1 MEMQCF
7 WKKEQINNFWNND
20 FFGANKMFSFEVLQ
34 NGGDKFERTGLI
46 TTSRGKIE
54 TPIFMPVGT
63 LGSVKALSVEDVKK
77 VNAQIILGNTYHL
90 YLRPGMEILDLFDG
104 LHKFMNWDRPILT
117 DSGGFQVFSL
127 AMLSKITEEGYSFQS
142 HIDGSRHL
150 MTPEKSIEIQLCIG
164 SDIMMCLDQCVGYPA
179 EKKQIESAM
188 HLTKRWAK
196 RCFDRWKQDEK
207 RNNALFGIVQ
217 GGMFEDLRKISAEQ
231 ICENDFSGFAVG
243 GLSVGEP
250 PELMYEVA
258 EYNLPMLPDNKPKY
272 VMGVGTPEDL
282 VTLVGLGAD
291 MFDCVMPTRNARNGK
306 LFTRCGDMNIANS
319 RYSNDTLPI
328 DPKCSCE
335 TCQNYSRA
343 YLRHLYKSRELLAY
357 RLNTIHNLHYYLDLM
372 KNIRNAVSNLDYKNF
387 KKNFFEERNKGIDAL
402 TD

>member
-1 MEMQCF
+1 
-7 WKKEQINNFWNND
+7 
-20 FFGANKMFSFEVLQ
+20 MFSFEVLK
-34 NGGDKFERTGLI
+34 NGGDKYERTGII

-63 LGSVKALSVEDVKK
+63 LGSVKSLSVEDVKN

-90 YLRPGMEILDLFDG
+90 YLRPGMEVLNLFDG
-104 LHKFMNWDRPILT
+104 LHKFMNWDKPLLT

-127 AMLSKITEEGYSFQS
+127 ARLSKITEKGYSFQS
-142 HIDGSRHL
+142 HIDGSAHL

-164 SDIMMCLDQCVGYPA
+164 SDIMMCLDQCLGYPS
-179 EKKQIESAM
+179 EKKQVKEAV
-188 HLTKRWAK
+188 HLTTRWAK

-217 GGMFEDLRKISAEQ
+217 GGMFEDLRRISAEE
-231 ICENDFSGFAVG
+231 ICENDFSGFAIG

-250 PELMYEVA
+250 PPLMYEVA
-258 EYNLPMLPDNKPKY
+258 EYNLPMLPPEKPKY

-282 VTLVGLGAD
+282 VTLVGFGAD

-306 LFTRCGDMNIANS
+306 LFTRCGDLNISNS
-319 RYSNDTLPI
+319 RYKSDTLPI
-328 DPKCSCE
+328 DPKCSCQ
-335 TCQNYSRA
+335 TCQNYSRS
-343 YLRHLYKSRELLAY
+343 YLRHLYKSKELLAY

-372 KNIRNAVSNLDYKNF
+372 KNIRNAVSNSEYKSF
-387 KKNFFEERNKGIDAL
+387 KKQFFDERSKGIDGL
-402 TD
+402 ND